1 MTKAEITAPTVLF
14 IEKNSLF
21 FVGELTEEIEN
32 FGTKF
37 IIVRGKPSPKK
48 DGCEDYEKDKCGGN
62 GNTPFEK
69 RVKNRKPRRKMH
81 CDALWLFA
89 E

>member
-1 MTKAEITAPTVLF
+1 
-14 IEKNSLF
+14 
-21 FVGELTEEIEN
+21 LTEEIEN

-48 DGCEDYEKDKCGGN
+48 DGCEDYEKDKCDWN
-62 GNTPFEK
+62 GNIPFEK
-69 RVKNRKPRRKMH
+69 RVKNRKPRRKMC

>member
-1 MTKAEITAPTVLF
+1 L
-14 IEKNSLF
+14 KNSLF

-48 DGCEDYEKDKCGGN
+48 DGCEDYEKDKCGWN

-69 RVKNRKPRRKMH
+69 
-81 CDALWLFA
+81 

>member
-1 MTKAEITAPTVLF
+1 MMTKAEITAPTVLF

-48 DGCEDYEKDKCGGN
+48 DGCEDYEKDKCGWN

-69 RVKNRKPRRKMH
+69 
-81 CDALWLFA
+81 